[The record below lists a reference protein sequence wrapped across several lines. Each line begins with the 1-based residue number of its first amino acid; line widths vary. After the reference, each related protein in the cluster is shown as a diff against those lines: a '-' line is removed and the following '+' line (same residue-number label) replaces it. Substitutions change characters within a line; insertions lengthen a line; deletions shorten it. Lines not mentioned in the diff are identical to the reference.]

1 MNITSGRQ
9 QLTNI
14 KRDRSDLSN
23 FTANLLTDVSELLNS
38 SCSYLIVSEVERELK
53 LKRRNLKAEDIR
65 NRYLTNVMSGLRT
78 KLPVDKSLYSKREDD
93 DMPYLPLD
101 QHVPTYVLGK
111 RRQGISSGCESPYCS
126 KPRMRRRGAI
136 SYETTD
142 AAAEYIRYLGKGL
155 YTALFSMVIVAH
167 IFYRLRI
174 DGTMRLIL
182 TECSGVWN
190 VSVRSSL
197 VYVQERW
204 GKMLLG
210 YKVMDNSDYKSSAMQ
225 N

>member
-155 YTALFSMVIVAH
+155 FTALFSMVIVAH

-182 TECSGVWN
+182 TECSGV
-190 VSVRSSL
+190 
-197 VYVQERW
+197 
-204 GKMLLG
+204 
-210 YKVMDNSDYKSSAMQ
+210 
-225 N
+225 